1 MRNTRAAIVRGVI
14 ALNRGDRGNRINRGI
29 GKGRGRKRGSI
40 RGKA

>member
-14 ALNRGDRGNRINRGI
+14 ALNRGGRGSRISRGI
-29 GKGRGRKRGSI
+29 GKGRGRKGGGI